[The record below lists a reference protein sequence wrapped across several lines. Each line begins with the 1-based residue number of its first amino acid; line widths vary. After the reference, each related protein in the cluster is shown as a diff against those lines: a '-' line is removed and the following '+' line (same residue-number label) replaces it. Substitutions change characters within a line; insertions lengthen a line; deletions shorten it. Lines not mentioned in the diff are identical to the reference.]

1 MNNHRIQ
8 YLSLLAIS
16 FTMATSINVSAQTTL
31 PYFKT
36 SDNYGGR
43 TVQNMDKFAPTTNDY
58 TIEVVATTGQAISI
72 KSAGV
77 SYTPKTNG
85 KVRFVQQDGKIY
97 VFENNEYTTTLTPI
111 YHYTE
116 GTVNLLRNG
125 SFESVST
132 ELSSGRWQ
140 ATDWQTW
147 DGGTPT
153 WGSGTGYVNVRE
165 NASYRSDGKKSI
177 VLHYKSRWLSQQLTA
192 GTFEANGVYRIS
204 CDYWTSS
211 GVEPNGGAKYEFW
224 IGSSLANNDIMSFDG
239 YTTVEYNTA
248 KQSFS
253 TIFQLPDKLSDDIFL
268 SFYRTAI
275 NKVDWLDNARLVKV
289 TPSAEGITG
298 ASSAIYAIGAYAP
311 AYMSLPDGVGIDY
324 TNRITNS
331 NFNDAT
337 MNNSAPAGWTLEG
350 TVGQSKISTG
360 AKADLIPANQN
371 HWQLFQQSGSATGCA
386 YQTISDLPNGKYEV
400 TATVVNYGFG
410 GEMNLIANDGKTTI
424 ESNAAKQ
431 YTVSGIVVDGK
442 LKLGLS
448 IATTGGFTVDFDTF
462 TLLYKG
468 MDIDGYREVLTNRIA
483 SAKEVVANLEE
494 GYDPKDINA
503 AISKAEGLD
512 DKASANDI
520 IACIT
525 NIDKVLAD
533 YQKYV
538 DERMTERKRIA
549 QFESFVTGAKAERES
564 DKYPGIVAFDEAIS
578 KAEDF
583 LAELQANPAMD
594 AATVIAEQ
602 DALNEARETYYNSQY
617 KVTPVEQKISTV
629 DLSLNGSEKYVLRV
643 DGKPFYPTEIQ
654 VRPDK
659 LRGYLGWN
667 ETEVEA
673 AFKRAAEDGFN
684 TLSIPVY
691 WSEVEPEKNHF
702 DWRILD
708 KYLGW
713 CKKYGVK
720 MEMLW
725 FSWSSGGRV
734 QWLWNLEQRKQL
746 RTPDYVCSA
755 DGKSEFNMLRTQW
768 EYSLDWRDTNLRSR
782 ETYVLGKIMEHI
794 ALWDANNDNQ
804 HTVIGVQLGNE
815 ARAHGSNTATS
826 AEIVDYY
833 HHVGS
838 AVKQSKYVT
847 WTRLNCVSYETSGR
861 TSANEN
867 KRKNGGTN
875 IDFVGIDVYGTNA
888 SSVKGDINGQ
898 LGTNGNNYRMIM
910 EIDAKD
916 ANSPI
921 YQMAALAGNKAFDY
935 YNLGPVDGNGLYDAD
950 WENHMLVERSHIDL
964 VRQRNKMLNLA
975 NQDIALYKQ
984 GGSLYVY
991 NYAGNNTN
999 NENGLDGISFTPD
1012 ANNTQA
1018 VAVRHGNS
1026 DEVALLSTSGG
1037 TFTLPVKY
1045 DGYKTQVGYFDQ
1057 DNQWIAQSDLTISN
1071 NKVVMPE
1078 TSCVLITKTP
1088 GVLTFIDSIGTNNV
1102 NKQAV
1107 AYYSLSGQIVNTP
1120 SAGIYITKCSNGT
1133 TAKVVL
1139 K

>member
-1 MNNHRIQ
+1 MYKTRSF
-8 YLSLLAIS
+8 SLLAI
-16 FTMATSINVSAQTTL
+16 TLLMATSIKTAAQTIL
-31 PYFKT
+31 PNFNT
-36 SDNYGGR
+36 SDSYGGKA
-43 TVQNMDKFAPTTNDY
+43 VQNPDKFAPSTGDC
-58 TIEVVATTGQAISI
+58 TIEVDAAAGQAVAI
-72 KSAGV
+72 KAAGV
-77 SYTPKTNG
+77 SYTPKASG
-85 KVRFVQQDGKIY
+85 KVRFVQQAGKIY
-97 VFENNEYTTTLTPI
+97 VFENNVYTATLAPN
-111 YHYTE
+111 YKYTD
-116 GTVNLLRNG
+116 GTVNLIRNG
-125 SFESVST
+125 SFESVGT
-132 ELSSGRWQ
+132 QLSSGRWQ
-140 ATDWQTW
+140 AVDWQTW

-153 WGSGTGYVNVRE
+153 WGADMGYVNVRE

-177 VLHYKSRWLSQQLTA
+177 VLHYKSRWLTQQMTA
-192 GTFEANGVYRIS
+192 GALEPNGMYRIS

-211 GVEPNGGAKYEFW
+211 GSEPNGGAKYEFW

-239 YTTVEYNTA
+239 YTTLEHNTS

-253 TIFQLPDKLSDDIFL
+253 TTFQLPDKLADEVFF
-268 SFYRTAI
+268 SFYRTAT
-275 NKVDWLDNARLVKV
+275 NKVDWLDNVRLVKV
-289 TPSAEGITG
+289 TPSAVGITG
-298 ASSAIYAIGAYAP
+298 ATSAVYAVGAYAP
-311 AYMSLPDGVGIDY
+311 ANMSLPEGVGIDY
-324 TNRITNS
+324 TNRIVNP
-331 NFNDAT
+331 NFDDAT
-337 MNNSAPAGWTLEG
+337 MKNSAPAGWTLEG

-360 AKADLIPANQN
+360 AKGDLITANQN
-371 HWQLFQQSGSATGCA
+371 HWQLFQQSGGATGSA
-386 YQTISDLPNGKYEV
+386 YQSVNDLPNGKYEV

-410 GEMNLIANDGKTTI
+410 GEMNLIANDGKTAI
-424 ESNAAKQ
+424 ESNTAKR
-431 YTVSGIVVDGK
+431 YTVAGVVVDGK
-442 LKLGLS
+442 LKLGLG

-462 TLLYKG
+462 SLLYKG
-468 MDIDGYREVLTNRIA
+468 MDVAAYRDVLAKRVA

-503 AISKAEGLD
+503 AVSRAEGLGD
-512 DKASANDI
+512 DATADDV
-520 IACIT
+520 IACIS

-538 DERMTERKRIA
+538 DERKAERKRLE
-549 QFESFVTGAKAERES
+549 QFEAFVTGAKAEREA
-564 DKYPGIVAFDEAIS
+564 DDYPAKEAFDEAIA
-578 KAEDF
+578 KAEAF
-583 LAELQANPAMD
+583 LTKFKTNPAID
-594 AATVIAEQ
+594 AAAVTAEQ
-602 DALNEARETYYNSQY
+602 DALNAAREAYYNSQF
-617 KVTPVEQKISTV
+617 KVAPIAQTVSAV

-667 ETEVEA
+667 EDEVEA

-684 TLSIPVY
+684 TLSVPVY

-708 KYLGW
+708 EYLGW

-794 ALWDANNDNQ
+794 ALWDANNDNL

-861 TSANEN
+861 TSANET
-867 KRKNGGTN
+867 KRRNGGTN

-888 SSVKGDINGQ
+888 GSVKGNINGQ
-898 LGTNGNNYRMIM
+898 LGTNGKNYRMIM

-916 ANSPI
+916 GNSPL
-921 YQMAALAGNKAFDY
+921 YQMAALAGDKAFDY

-950 WENHMLVERSHIDL
+950 WGNHLLVERQHISL

-984 GGSLYVY
+984 GSGLYVY
-991 NYAGNNTN
+991 NYAGNSTNT
-999 NENGLDGISFTPD
+999 ENGLDGISFAPD
-1012 ANNTQA
+1012 ASNTQA
-1018 VAVRHGNS
+1018 VAVRHGS
-1026 DEVALLSTSGG
+1026 QGDVALLSTAGG
-1037 TFTLPVKY
+1037 IFTLPAKY
-1045 DGYKTQVGYFDQ
+1045 AGYKAQVGYFD
-1057 DNQWIAQSDLTISN
+1057 DNNNWVAQLNLSVRD
-1071 NKVVMPE
+1071 NKVAMPA
-1078 TSCVLITKTP
+1078 TSCVLITKNP
-1088 GVLTFIDSIGTNNV
+1088 GEVTAVDHVSGAEAA
-1102 NKQAV
+1102 KKAV
-1107 AYYSLSGQIVNTP
+1107 AFFSLAGQRVNAP
-1120 SAGIYITKCSNGT
+1120 SAGVYIVKYSDGSV
-1133 TAKVVL
+1133 AKVA
-1139 K
+1139 KRQ